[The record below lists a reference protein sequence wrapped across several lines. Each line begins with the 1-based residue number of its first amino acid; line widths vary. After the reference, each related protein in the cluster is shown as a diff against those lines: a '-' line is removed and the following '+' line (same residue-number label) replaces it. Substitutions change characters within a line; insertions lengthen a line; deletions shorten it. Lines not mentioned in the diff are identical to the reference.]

1 MSAFLAHA
9 QRVLDGRGVVHH
21 QRLRAACWLVRI
33 ELETT
38 VRRLLEEQGV
48 AVAGARMHSQ
58 LTCLEVFRQDL
69 AVDAQYAWTMLSQA
83 THHHAYDLSP
93 SLAEVRN
100 LAQIVTDLSAVQAG
114 AWASPDRV
122 PTS

>member
-1 MSAFLAHA
+1 MSTFLAHA
-9 QRVLDGRGVVHH
+9 QRVLDGTGVVHH

-48 AVAGARMHSQ
+48 VVAGARMHSQ
-58 LTCLEVFRQDL
+58 LTCLEVLRQDL
-69 AVDAQYAWTMLSQA
+69 GADAQYAWTMLSQA
-83 THHHAYDLSP
+83 THHHAYSLSP